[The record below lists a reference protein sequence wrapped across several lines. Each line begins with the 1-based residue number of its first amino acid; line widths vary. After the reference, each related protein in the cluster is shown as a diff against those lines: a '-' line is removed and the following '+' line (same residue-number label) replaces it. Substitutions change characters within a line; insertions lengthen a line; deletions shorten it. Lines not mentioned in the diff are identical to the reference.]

1 MQSRPRPGTGLSR
14 FLSED
19 RRARLRETAGTV
31 GVVAL
36 LVGAFCAL
44 VALLLGLLQWLALT
58 T

>member
-1 MQSRPRPGTGLSR
+1 
-14 FLSED
+14 
-19 RRARLRETAGTV
+19 LRETAGTV